1 MPEHQNIEWKESWRD
16 EYLKWICAFANS
28 QGGALVIGKRDDGS
42 IKGIDNARRLL
53 ESLPNKILQKLNLIC
68 DVNLRTE
75 GDLEYLEIQVDPSI
89 SAVAFDG
96 RYFKRTGSTT
106 QLLTGQVLSDFLL
119 KKSNR
124 DWDAVI
130 MESMTIDDIDSEAI
144 EFFKKKAIE
153 KGRIPSLTEST
164 STENILRNL
173 GLMNEDDQLTRAAIL
188 LFGKKPLDVDLSAY
202 LKIGKFGTSGAD
214 LIIHDDIESDA
225 FRLADRALE
234 ILDAKYIL
242 SPISYKGLSRIETP
256 EFPYE
261 AIREILFN
269 AIIHREYRS
278 TPVSVRIYPDR
289 LRIWNI
295 GILPDGVTLEGLK
308 EDHESRPRNRLMAKA
323 FYMGGHIESW
333 GRGTI
338 KIIEECEKYGLPE
351 PKIEETEGGVAVT
364 LYKNKTAPEFLSTLD
379 LNDRQLKAIEYLKE
393 KGEMTTSFYQ
403 EKMEISYRSAI
414 RDLKQLVDLEVLE
427 KLGENKGAKY
437 ILK

>member
-53 ESLPNKILQKLNLIC
+53 ESLPNKFLQKLNLIC